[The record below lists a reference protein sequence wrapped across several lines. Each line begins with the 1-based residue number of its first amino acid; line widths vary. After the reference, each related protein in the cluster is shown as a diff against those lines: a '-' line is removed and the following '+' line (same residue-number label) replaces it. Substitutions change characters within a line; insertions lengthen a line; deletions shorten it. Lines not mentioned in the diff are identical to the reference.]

1 MEKLDKILVI
11 FDEKHQTQTALL
23 RAMELSRVTGATI
36 HIVATTYTNLSYVN
50 GELLA
55 KTEALLREGIQS
67 KMNRELRK
75 YIDSVDAQ
83 GLDISYESLWSPRP
97 HHAIAKLCEEEPF
110 DLLIKTANKHGRFEG
125 IFHTPLD
132 WHLLRECPC
141 PVLLV
146 TTDEWSEG
154 GSIITAIDAN
164 TDDKAHIN
172 LNGQLLETANY
183 LGRLLDNKVYV
194 ANACPPLPVLVDLEY
209 TSIDP
214 STYINSMH
222 TAAEK
227 NINTIVAPYNIEKSN
242 IKVLDGIPED
252 EIPKLA
258 EQLDSRLI
266 MLGTVSRSGLKG
278 YIMGNTAEQ
287 LLHNLHCDVLALKP
301 KGFHLPD

>member
-146 TTDEWSEG
+146 TTDEWPEG